1 MPEQTLNILF
11 LFLGLIIG
19 YAVRVLYFYFKKNSL
34 EKNIDEKISQA
45 RNKALEIVESAQEK
59 INEMNAFIKEKELH
73 IFNKEKEVD
82 LKNSKLEELI
92 IQKEI
97 IKKNIQEKEI
107 EIKEIHK
114 QKVSALESI
123 AGISEEDALNM
134 ILQKVEND
142 NQENILRRLN
152 KLNKISNEEIENH
165 ARNIL
170 ATVIQKISVDVS
182 NDLTTSY
189 VNINDPEIKSKIIGK
204 EGRNIKTFENSS
216 GVNLLVDE
224 YPDKMILSSFDSTR
238 RAIAKIALERLIEDG
253 RINPSKIEEELE
265 KAKKDIHEKIREAG
279 ASAISECKIYNLDP
293 HLVTLLGKLN
303 FRSSYGQNVLAH
315 SIECAHIA
323 NLIALEIGANNEIA
337 KTAALLHDI
346 GKAIDQE
353 VEGSHV
359 DLGIKLLKK
368 FGASEDII
376 NAMKS
381 HHDDYPH
388 ESIESV
394 IVQTA
399 DMISASRKGAR
410 SNSKENHIQR
420 LDELEALVY
429 NFSGVQKVYAINSG
443 REIRVFVHPEIISD
457 IKAHELAKEIA
468 VSIEEEI
475 IYPGEIKVTIIR
487 ETRIINFAR

>member
-1 MPEQTLNILF
+1 MTNQVLNILV
-11 LFLGLIIG
+11 LLLGLIIG
-19 YAVRVLYFYFKKNSL
+19 YGVRTLYFYLKKNSV
-34 EKNIDEKISQA
+34 EKNIDKKIAQA
-45 RNKALEIVESAQEK
+45 RNRAIEIIESAQTK
-59 INEMNAFIKEKELH
+59 ADKTNDFIKEKELH
-73 IFNKEKEVD
+73 IFNKEKEID
-82 LKNSKLEELI
+82 IKNSKLENLIKEKELI
-92 IQKEI
+92 V
-97 IKKNIQEKEI
+97 KNIFEKEK

-114 QKVSALESI
+114 QKISTLESI
-123 AGISEEDALNM
+123 SGISQEEALDLL
-134 ILQKVEND
+134 LQKIEND
-142 NQENILRRLN
+142 NQENFLKRLS
-152 KLNKISNEEIENH
+152 KLNKISSEEIEDR
-165 ARNIL
+165 ARSIL
-170 ATVIQKISVDVS
+170 STVIQKISVDVT

-189 VNINDPEIKSKIIGK
+189 ITINDPEIKSKIIGK
-204 EGRNIKTFENSS
+204 EGRNIKSFENSS
-216 GVNLLVDE
+216 GVNILVDE
-224 YPDKMILSSFDSTR
+224 YPDKMVLSSFDSTR

-253 RINPSKIEEELE
+253 RINPSKIEDELE

-323 NLIALEIGANNEIA
+323 NSLALELGANNEVA

-353 VEGSHV
+353 IEGGHV
-359 DLGIKLLKK
+359 DLGIKLLRR
-368 FGASEDII
+368 FGVNEDIV

-410 SNSKENHIQR
+410 NNSKENHIQR
-420 LDELEALVY
+420 LDELEDLVH
-429 NFSGVQKVYAINSG
+429 NFNGVQNVYAINSG
-443 REIRVFVHPEIISD
+443 REIRVFVHPEMISD
-457 IKAHELAKEIA
+457 LKAHELAKEIA
-468 VSIEEEI
+468 ISIEDELA
-475 IYPGEIKVTIIR
+475 YPGQIKITIIR
-487 ETRIINFAR
+487 ETRVINYAR